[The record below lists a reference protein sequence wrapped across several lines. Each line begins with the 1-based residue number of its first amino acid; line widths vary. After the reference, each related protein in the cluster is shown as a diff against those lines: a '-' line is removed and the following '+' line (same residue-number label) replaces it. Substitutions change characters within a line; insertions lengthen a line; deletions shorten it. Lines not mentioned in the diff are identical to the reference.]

1 MNLEVGKDYITRN
14 GRPVKIF
21 LEPWTGIY
29 NGEYLDGKQPAS
41 GRWKENGESWDT
53 LFDKDADIIMENKAI
68 IRQKKIDEFLK
79 KYRFDFIPS
88 SSIEI
93 RDEKIKKLL
102 Q

>member
-41 GRWKENGESWDT
+41 GRWKKNGESWII
-53 LFDKDADIIMENKAI
+53 LFTGLRIIDKDADIIMENKAI
-68 IRQKKIDEFLK
+68 IRQEKIDE
-79 KYRFDFIPS
+79 
-88 SSIEI
+88 
-93 RDEKIKKLL
+93 L
-102 Q
+102 QK